1 MMTEEM
7 HEDEN
12 ICVLVDEE
20 GKEWEFEI
28 VDVFEKDDKRYAL
41 LIPANEE
48 ANDDEETGIFLRIE
62 QDENGD
68 DIFEDLE
75 DDEFDAVSEYYE
87 TLLEE
92 DDDDE
97 E

>member
-1 MMTEEM
+1 MTEDM
-7 HEDEN
+7 HEDDN

-41 LIPANEE
+41 LIPSDDAD
-48 ANDDEETGIFLRIE
+48 DDEETGIFLRIE

-68 DIFEDLE
+68 DVFEDLE
-75 DDEFDAVSEYYE
+75 DEEFDAIAAYYE
-87 TLLEE
+87 TLI
-92 DDDDE
+92 DDDE
-97 E
+97 EE

>member
-1 MMTEEM
+1 MTEEM
-7 HEDEN
+7 HEDDN

-41 LIPANEE
+41 LVPADEE
-48 ANDDEETGIFLRIE
+48 AEDEETGIFLRIE

-75 DDEFDAVSEYYE
+75 DEEFDAVAEFYE
-87 TLLEE
+87 SLLEE
-92 DDDDE
+92 EDE